1 RPGRRARR
9 AGRGRSGRGAS
20 RACAGYIAAP
30 APGRWPLADRRCRP
44 RPAIIDSG
52 AASPW
57 LAGARCTTPRTR
69 MSIVWTILIGFVA
82 GLVAR
87 AIKPGDDSAGFI
99 VTTLIGIAG
108 SLIATYVGQA
118 MGWYTAGQGAGFIA
132 SVVGA
137 IVLLFLYGL

>member
-1 RPGRRARR
+1 
-9 AGRGRSGRGAS
+9 
-20 RACAGYIAAP
+20 
-30 APGRWPLADRRCRP
+30 
-44 RPAIIDSG
+44 
-52 AASPW
+52 
-57 LAGARCTTPRTR
+57 

-99 VTTLIGIAG
+99 ITTLIGIAG

-137 IVLLFLYGL
+137 IVLLFVWGVIARKKS

>member
-1 RPGRRARR
+1 
-9 AGRGRSGRGAS
+9 
-20 RACAGYIAAP
+20 
-30 APGRWPLADRRCRP
+30 
-44 RPAIIDSG
+44 
-52 AASPW
+52 
-57 LAGARCTTPRTR
+57 

-118 MGWYTAGQGAGFIA
+118 MGWYRAGEGAGFIA

-137 IVLLFLYGL
+137 IVLLFIWGLIKRK

>member
-1 RPGRRARR
+1 
-9 AGRGRSGRGAS
+9 
-20 RACAGYIAAP
+20 
-30 APGRWPLADRRCRP
+30 
-44 RPAIIDSG
+44 
-52 AASPW
+52 
-57 LAGARCTTPRTR
+57 

-87 AIKPGDDSAGFI
+87 AIKPGNDSAGFI

-137 IVLLFLYGL
+137 IVLLFIYGMIKRR

>member
-1 RPGRRARR
+1 
-9 AGRGRSGRGAS
+9 
-20 RACAGYIAAP
+20 
-30 APGRWPLADRRCRP
+30 
-44 RPAIIDSG
+44 
-52 AASPW
+52 
-57 LAGARCTTPRTR
+57 

-137 IVLLFLYGL
+137 VVLLFIYGLIKRKS

>member
-1 RPGRRARR
+1 
-9 AGRGRSGRGAS
+9 
-20 RACAGYIAAP
+20 
-30 APGRWPLADRRCRP
+30 
-44 RPAIIDSG
+44 
-52 AASPW
+52 
-57 LAGARCTTPRTR
+57 

-99 VTTLIGIAG
+99 ITTLIGIAG
-108 SLIATYVGQA
+108 SLIATYLGQA

-137 IVLLFLYGL
+137 IVLLFIYGLIKRKS

>member
-1 RPGRRARR
+1 
-9 AGRGRSGRGAS
+9 
-20 RACAGYIAAP
+20 
-30 APGRWPLADRRCRP
+30 
-44 RPAIIDSG
+44 
-52 AASPW
+52 
-57 LAGARCTTPRTR
+57 
-69 MSIVWTILIGFVA
+69 MHIVWTILIGFVA

-137 IVLLFLYGL
+137 IVLLFLYGLVKRKT